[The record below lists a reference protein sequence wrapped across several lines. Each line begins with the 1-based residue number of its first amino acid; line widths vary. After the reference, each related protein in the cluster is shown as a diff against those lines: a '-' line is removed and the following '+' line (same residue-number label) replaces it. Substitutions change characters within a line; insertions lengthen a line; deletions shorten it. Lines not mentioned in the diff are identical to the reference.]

1 MTDEPDGPDTDAA
14 DPKFV
19 TALARGL
26 GLLSCFRKNEVEL
39 SNHAFVERTGLPKAT
54 VTRMTY
60 TLCKLGYLVQSEPG
74 GLYRLGPGVLRLGF
88 GALAST
94 DLKDRAEVELRDLC
108 AGDNPNVAAAIAER
122 HDLSAV
128 YLVTHR
134 APSAILTAFYL
145 GAQVP
150 LFSTSIGR
158 ALLMGLSENK
168 REELLA
174 RAFDR
179 AASDEER
186 ARLTHGLARARADYA
201 AYGFCTSFSEWRKEI
216 NGIAAPIVPVEGD
229 RVFALNVGGVAFL
242 NSAEE
247 LMETRAQRLLRAA
260 HNLSLRPMDND

>member
-1 MTDEPDGPDTDAA
+1 MTIDPDDDAA

-26 GLLSCFRKNEVEL
+26 DLLSSFRKNEVEL
-39 SNHAFVERTGLPKAT
+39 SNHTFVERTGLPKAT
-54 VTRMTY
+54 VTRLTY
-60 TLCKLGYLVQSEPG
+60 TLCKLGYLVQSAPG

-94 DLKDRAEVELRDLC
+94 DMKDRAEVELRDLC
-108 AGDNPNVAAAIAER
+108 AGGNPNVAAAIAER

-158 ALLMGLSENK
+158 ALLMGMPEQDSEALLK
-168 REELLA
+168 RA
-174 RAFDR
+174 CDR
-179 AASDEER
+179 ARSDEER
-186 ARLTHGLARARADYA
+186 AGFVHGLARARADFA

-229 RVFALNVGGVAFL
+229 RIFALNVGGVAFL

-247 LMETRAQRLLRAA
+247 LMETRAERLLRAA
-260 HNLSLRPMDND
+260 RTLSLRPTDHD

>member
-94 DLKDRAEVELRDLC
+94 ELKDRAEVELRDLC

-168 REELLA
+168 REELLG

-179 AASDEER
+179 AASGEER
-186 ARLTHGLARARADYA
+186 ARLTHGLARATGRLRGLRLLHLVQRMAQGNQRNCSPHRA
-201 AYGFCTSFSEWRKEI
+201 GRGRPC
-216 NGIAAPIVPVEGD
+216 
-229 RVFALNVGGVAFL
+229 L
-242 NSAEE
+242 
-247 LMETRAQRLLRAA
+247 RAQCRRSGLPEQCRGIDGNPRAA
-260 HNLSLRPMDND
+260 SAARSPQPEPEADGQ